1 MARKRT
7 RISWRLP
14 GFKELRTHPKMLT
27 DLQARAERIADK
39 AGPGFKAAPV
49 GVTGG
54 RGRGRVAVVATT
66 RNANRRN
73 AREHTLLRS
82 LDAGGDDGV

>member
-1 MARKRT
+1 MARKKT
-7 RISWRLP
+7 KLTWNFP
-14 GFKELRTHPKMLT
+14 GFKALRTHPKMMA

-39 AGPGFKAAPV
+39 AGPGFKAA
-49 GVTGG
+49 GAGITGG

-66 RNANRRN
+66 QNANRKN